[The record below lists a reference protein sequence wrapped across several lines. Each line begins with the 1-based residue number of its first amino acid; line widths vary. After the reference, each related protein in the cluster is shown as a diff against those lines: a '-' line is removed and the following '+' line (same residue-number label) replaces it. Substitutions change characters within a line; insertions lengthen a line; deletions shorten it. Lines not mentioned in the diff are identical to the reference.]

1 MSNNQGRTEWEYL
14 ETQVGHL
21 KPGFQVSDSD
31 VADFSIISNSAG
43 GATAKEYS
51 IQLQLILEGLTA
63 SEMVLVRAEVDSS
76 KTSGLALEQRVLG
89 IHFPI
94 DMAQVDDHL
103 ELRKTIEKSQKP
115 IGQSS
120 DIAETGKG
128 NGNRRI
134 RMHIKSTGVSSSQ
147 LLSGLIPL
155 GGEFR
160 LGASVS
166 ATDVINQIHTLTKHE
181 IEAAIDEWSRD
192 GREAFFA
199 RHKVHSAFK
208 YKIAI
213 DNAEFDAKAIVVGAL
228 RNTRPQLGEF
238 KTAIFNG
245 NAQTI
250 AKPLR
255 QLGFNVL
262 DLELDE
268 IEIEDDRH
276 ERELLNRGLIGP
288 VERHQIVKSR
298 RGQGVFRDNVESREP
313 KCRITGIS
321 NPRYL
326 RASHIKPWRKSSD
339 VEKID
344 GNNGLMLAP
353 HIDFLFDRGLISFED
368 DGTLIVSTQMEDGT
382 LESWGV
388 PAEVNVGAF
397 SDEQS
402 VYLKFHRENE
412 LKK

>member
-1 MSNNQGRTEWEYL
+1 MDMSNNQGRIEWRYL
-14 ETQVGHL
+14 ETHEGQL
-21 KPGFQVSDSD
+21 KPGFHVSESD
-31 VADFSIISNSAG
+31 VADFSIVSNSAG
-43 GATAKEYS
+43 GVTAKDYAK
-51 IQLQLILEGLTA
+51 QLQIILEGLTA
-63 SEMVLVRAEVDSS
+63 AELDLVRAEVDSS
-76 KTSGLALEQRVLG
+76 ETSGLPIEQRILDIEYPVV
-89 IHFPI
+89 
-94 DMAQVDDHL
+94 MANVEDHL
-103 ELRKTIEKSQKP
+103 SLRRRLGAAQEP
-115 IGQSS
+115 IGQSPG
-120 DIAETGKG
+120 ARG
-128 NGNRRI
+128 GNRNKRI
-134 RMHIKSTGVSSSQ
+134 RMHIRSHGVSSSQ
-147 LLSGLIPL
+147 LLNGLIPL

-160 LGASVS
+160 FETSVV
-166 ATDVINQIHTLTKHE
+166 ATDVINQIHTLTRQE
-181 IEAAIDEWSRD
+181 IQAAIDEWSRD

-208 YKIAI
+208 YKIAV
-213 DNAEFDAKAIVVGAL
+213 DDAEFDAKAIVVGAL

-238 KTAIFNG
+238 KTAVFNG
-245 NAQTI
+245 NALTVAQ
-250 AKPLR
+250 PLR
-255 QLGFNVL
+255 KLGFDVL

-268 IEIEDDRH
+268 IEVEDDRH

-368 DGTLIVSTQMEDGT
+368 DGTLIVSTQIEDGT
-382 LESWGV
+382 LESWGI

-397 SDEQS
+397 SEEQS

>member
-1 MSNNQGRTEWEYL
+1 MSNNQGRIEWEYL
-14 ETQVGHL
+14 ETQVGQL

-51 IQLQLILEGLTA
+51 VQLQLILEGLTA
-63 SEMVLVRAEVDSS
+63 SEMVLVRVEVDSS
-76 KTSGLALEQRVLG
+76 KTSALALEQRVLG

-94 DMAQVDDHL
+94 VMSQVEDHL
-103 ELRKTIEKSQKP
+103 GLRKRIEQSQKP

-120 DIAETGKG
+120 DVAETGKG

-134 RMHIKSTGVSSSQ
+134 RMHISSNGVSSSQ
-147 LLSGLIPL
+147 FLSGLIPL

-160 LGASVS
+160 LGTSVS
-166 ATDVINQIHTLTKHE
+166 ATDVINLIHTLTKHE
-181 IEAAIDEWSRD
+181 IEAAIGEWSKD

-208 YKIAI
+208 YKIAVG
-213 DNAEFDAKAIVVGAL
+213 DAEFDAKAIVVGAL
-228 RNTRPQLGEF
+228 RNTRPQLGDF

-245 NAQTI
+245 NAITI
-250 AKPLR
+250 AQPLR
-255 QLGFNVL
+255 TLGFDVL

-268 IEIEDDRH
+268 IEVEDDRH

-313 KCRITGIS
+313 KCRITGVS

-339 VEKID
+339 IEKID
-344 GNNGLMLAP
+344 GDNGLMLAP
-353 HIDFLFDRGLISFED
+353 HVDFLFDRGFISFED
-368 DGTLIVSTQMEDGT
+368 DGTLIVSTQIEDGA
-382 LESWGV
+382 LESWGI
-388 PAEVNVGAF
+388 PSEVNVGRF
-397 SDEQS
+397 SPEQA

-412 LKK
+412 LKD